1 MKLGFIVGREN
12 EICHNAALKKL
23 TPKKYLVH
31 NKLHIDVAI
40 AMTVKLNYPGVNVDI
55 ILPKDISLTR
65 FKKNDINFV
74 VGYDYINA
82 VNDDPW
88 IQKFEG
94 EKGNRKV
101 LDLYKDKESKLFPPY
116 EHMNFIWNKKKYLN
130 KFKRAGIPINPTI
143 FIKDSVSIPK
153 LVAQISSYKWSD
165 FIIKPIGGTTSYGVG
180 IFNLNKVL
188 EEPTKLMDYFT
199 ENSEIY
205 NEYLVQPLIKG
216 FKQYGEIKS
225 YWINGEFSYAVNIL
239 DRGEDNY
246 TVQDVIDEKVLQ
258 KCKEIGEKVIKTI
271 PKLKMMGKTT
281 IPISTRIDL
290 TCCLENK
297 PLKSMKFYV
306 NEIEEGGIAGTYL
319 DFKNVKYPAVE
330 ILADS
335 FVKKARLL
343 LK

>member
-1 MKLGFIVGREN
+1 MRLGFIVGREN
-12 EICHNAALKKL
+12 EICYNKDLKKQ
-23 TPKKYLVH
+23 TPKRYLV
-31 NKLHIDVAI
+31 NNQLHIDVAI
-40 AMTVKLNYPGVNVDI
+40 AMTVKLNYPGVTVDI
-55 ILPKDISLTR
+55 ILPKDISLSR

-88 IQKFEG
+88 IKKFEG
-94 EKGNRKV
+94 EKGNKKV
-101 LDLYKDKESKLFPPY
+101 LDLYKNKESKLFPPY
-116 EHMNFIWNKKKYLN
+116 EHMNFIWDKKKYLT

-143 FIKDSVSIPK
+143 FIKGNISIPK
-153 LVAQISSYKWSD
+153 LLAQVGSYKWSD

-180 IFNLNKVL
+180 IFNLKKVL
-188 EEPTKLMDYFT
+188 GEPTKLMDYFT
-199 ENSEIY
+199 ENGEFY
-205 NEYLVQPLIKG
+205 NEFLVQPLIKG
-216 FKQYGEIKS
+216 FKQHGEIKS

-246 TVQDVIDEKVLQ
+246 KVQDVIDEKVLS

-281 IPISTRIDL
+281 IPVSTRIDL
-290 TCCLENK
+290 TCCLDNK

-330 ILADS
+330 VLADS